1 MTPFELVGI
10 ADSCTLNQNFIDL
23 VSSLS
28 VDEEMIKLKTEEL
41 QLFYS
46 NSSIMTFDVKKI
58 DAIEFAAQQTI
69 TAYVLEVIKLR
80 LYRQMSI

>member
-1 MTPFELVGI
+1 MTPFELVGT

-23 VSSLS
+23 VSSLP

-46 NSSIMTFDVKKI
+46 NSSIMTLDVEKI
-58 DAIEFAAQQTI
+58 DSIEFAAQQTI
-69 TAYVLEVIKLR
+69 PAYVIEVIKLR
-80 LYRQMSI
+80 LYRRMSI